1 MPLAEDKQIDLGLVG
16 EGDAQIV
23 ADEMGLKTLVKNL
36 VEDTIRHTLRGGCVD
51 LSLRTTSTQVILQ
64 IDDTGAGIPE
74 NQRQRVFDP
83 FNRLLS
89 HVQERSGLGLS
100 IVKTIATRHRAEI
113 RLESAQPD
121 TGIGLRVTLIFLVT
135 GDASSPG

>member
-83 FNRLLS
+83 FYRLLS
-89 HVQERSGLGLS
+89 HVQEGSGWVCQSWRQLLRAIEPISGLKVG
-100 IVKTIATRHRAEI
+100 
-113 RLESAQPD
+113 
-121 TGIGLRVTLIFLVT
+121 
-135 GDASSPG
+135 SPIPGSGCV